1 MKLKEIIHIPYY
13 DLNRITGKELRS
25 AYTRVRAS
33 LNSRIGTFERHGNIS
48 GVPSKLR
55 EGLPTISSGLSD
67 KQMQDII
74 ASAGAWM
81 RGANSTNRGYENML
95 MQRAEDINNIVG
107 EDIIKSKADLDR
119 YGRFMGEMQKRA
131 GEMWKHDSA
140 TVREMYF
147 QARRLGV
154 DENKFLQN
162 YEYWAS
168 NLDKLVD
175 YEGDLSGMTT
185 AGIQK
190 KLKLESIKEY
200 YKEAPGRGGS
210 ARYGGRKR
218 K

>member
-13 DLNRITGKELRS
+13 DLNKITGKELRS
-25 AYTRVRAS
+25 AYTRVRSS
-33 LNSRIGTFERHGNIS
+33 LNSRIGTFERHGNIA

-55 EGLPTISSGLSD
+55 EGLPRISSGLSD

-81 RGANSTNRGYENML
+81 RGANSTNKGYEDML

-107 EDIIKSKADLDR
+107 ADIIKSKEDYDK
-119 YGRFMGEMQKRA
+119 YGKFMGEMQKRA
-131 GEMWKHDSA
+131 GEMWKYESA

-147 QARRLGV
+147 QAQRLGV

-162 YEYWAS
+162 YEYWAN

-190 KLKLESIKEY
+190 RLKLESIKDY